1 VILFDEGEAE
11 KGSKEK
17 IILEA
22 AMDEFIAEGWAGARM
37 QSIADRAGINKP
49 LLHYYFR
56 SKEKLYNRTVYRV
69 MAYFFGFVL
78 GNVEGK
84 DSFQEFLRAFIDSVI
99 DETAENSRIP
109 LFIMQELSR
118 GGEAIRSI
126 LSQVLSEQNPPVTE
140 VMRNHLIRA
149 METGEIGPVN
159 PIQFI
164 MSLLGCCLYF
174 VMAEPIIMEIGKQTD
189 LLGNFDRK
197 RFLEE
202 RKEAVFTL
210 LYNGIRS

>member
-1 VILFDEGEAE
+1 MLFDDVTSEE
-11 KGSKEK
+11 GSKEK

-56 SKEKLYNRTVYRV
+56 SKEKLYNQTVYRV

-99 DETAENSRIP
+99 DETAENPRIP

-118 GGEAIRSI
+118 GGETIRGI

-140 VMRNHLIRA
+140 VMRTNLIRA
-149 METGEIGPVN
+149 METGEIRPVN

-164 MSLLGCCLYF
+164 MSLLGSCLYF
-174 VMAEPIIMEIGKQTD
+174 VMAEPIIMELGKQTG
-189 LLGNFDRK
+189 LLGNFDRS

-210 LYNGIRS
+210 LYNGVRS